1 MLATFTVRASTYL
14 SFPLC
19 LFSMLERPATSA
31 GVSRPSPPMMPSQR
45 ALLALQEQ
53 AKAQQHSQK
62 RSRTNKRGKSGAPLA
77 GRPATAPPAVGSPA
91 SSPVQREALA
101 FGAGSSLHSRVAAQE
116 SKRAAVQAV
125 MSSLSPL
132 QYKSQRPISGAIR
145 RELLPESQSSGLL
158 HSASESD
165 VPVDLNGMPRI
176 LGMPPGMQGRP
187 ATASRTGSVIYKAE
201 ATMLPAGGALIPTAT
216 ASNGS
221 GIKIV
226 TLFNKSRKMRHQDT
240 SLETV
245 EEAKHTH
252 LWVNHLADLAARD
265 PDTGS
270 RTAAG
275 RALTA
280 AQLAGERHRIGVSAG
295 ATPGSAADRTGE
307 VGRLAGRY
315 RRGPDPKVWDLCHTV
330 RGANQVRTC
339 GAGGA

>member
-1 MLATFTVRASTYL
+1 
-14 SFPLC
+14 
-19 LFSMLERPATSA
+19 
-31 GVSRPSPPMMPSQR
+31 
-45 ALLALQEQ
+45 
-53 AKAQQHSQK
+53 
-62 RSRTNKRGKSGAPLA
+62 
-77 GRPATAPPAVGSPA
+77 
-91 SSPVQREALA
+91 
-101 FGAGSSLHSRVAAQE
+101 
-116 SKRAAVQAV
+116 
-125 MSSLSPL
+125 
-132 QYKSQRPISGAIR
+132 
-145 RELLPESQSSGLL
+145 
-158 HSASESD
+158 
-165 VPVDLNGMPRI
+165 MPRI

-187 ATASRTGSVIYKAE
+187 ATAPRSGSVIYKAE

-252 LWVNHLADLAARD
+252 LWENHLADLAARD

-315 RRGPDPKVWDLCHTV
+315 RRGPDPKVWDLSHTV